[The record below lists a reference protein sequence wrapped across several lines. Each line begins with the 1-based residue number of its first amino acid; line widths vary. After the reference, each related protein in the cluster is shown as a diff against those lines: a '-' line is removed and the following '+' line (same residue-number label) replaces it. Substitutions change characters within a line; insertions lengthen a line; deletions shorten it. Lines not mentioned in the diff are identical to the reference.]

1 MPEYAKY
8 EEGTILTND
17 GEFFDPETMFLP
29 KQKRNSLKDQMNE
42 SESQRPTRISL
53 NKLPVDEFLKEMMK
67 RHEEYLKLPEKEQNF
82 WSRSIAK
89 ATEHPSFPQASPQVR
104 NTRADK
110 IYNMKKLKP
119 VFHAQTVE
127 QSPATYG
134 IDNLHGVDQGN
145 VGVVHGGIPHVASEV
160 EVTQDDQPEV
170 VLENVEADQCAATT
184 VLTISEQRSDDGSE
198 MIIINQNGKQT
209 VVRSKDFYDTLA
221 ATGQDTSQTLGVIS
235 ALLQAGEQI
244 EIREQEEVVEIQN
257 M

>member
-1 MPEYAKY
+1 MPQYAKY
-8 EEGTILTND
+8 EEGTILTED
-17 GEFFDPETMFLP
+17 GQVFDPETMFLP
-29 KQKRNSLKDQMNE
+29 KQKRNSLLYQPNE
-42 SESQRPTRISL
+42 SDSKRSTKISL

-82 WSRSIAK
+82 WSSSIAK

-119 VFHAQTVE
+119 VLHENTVE
-127 QSPATYG
+127 QTPATYG
-134 IDNLHGVDQGN
+134 LGSLHGMDQGN
-145 VGVVHGGIPHVASEV
+145 VSVGHGGIPQVASEV
-160 EVTQDDQPEV
+160 EVTHDQPEV
-170 VLENVEADQCAATT
+170 VLENVEADQCTATT

-221 ATGQDTSQTLGVIS
+221 ATGQDTYQTLGVIS
-235 ALLQAGEQI
+235 ALLQAGEQV